1 MIGPKGPIGYR
12 TNQNKGINMKSQG
25 LIIAGAC
32 ALMIVGCTNNPYTGE
47 EQAGKSAIYGGIG
60 ALTGAAIG
68 AATSSS
74 DDRAKGALIGAA
86 VGGAAGGGYG
96 YYVDKQEQRLRQEL
110 TGTGVQVI
118 RNGDTLQLV
127 MPGNITFASGS
138 SDISSSFYPTL
149 NSLVKVFKE
158 FDQNGINIVGHTDST
173 GSMELNMRLSRER
186 AASVAS
192 YIAGQGVSGARIS
205 SAGVGPSQP
214 IASND
219 TEAGRAQNRRVEIT
233 LRQL

>member
-1 MIGPKGPIGYR
+1 
-12 TNQNKGINMKSQG
+12 MKSQG

-32 ALMIVGCTNNPYTGE
+32 ALMIAGCTNNPYTGE
-47 EQAGKSAIYGGIG
+47 QQAGKSAVYGGIG

-118 RNGDTLQLV
+118 RNGDTLQGHAGQHYLRL
-127 MPGNITFASGS
+127 GLLRHLQQLL
-138 SDISSSFYPTL
+138 SDA
-149 NSLVKVFKE
+149 E
-158 FDQNGINIVGHTDST
+158 F
-173 GSMELNMRLSRER
+173 
-186 AASVAS
+186 
-192 YIAGQGVSGARIS
+192 AGQGVPGVRQERHQHRWSHRQHRLHGAEH
-205 SAGVGPSQP
+205 APV
-214 IASND
+214 A
-219 TEAGRAQNRRVEIT
+219 
-233 LRQL
+233 